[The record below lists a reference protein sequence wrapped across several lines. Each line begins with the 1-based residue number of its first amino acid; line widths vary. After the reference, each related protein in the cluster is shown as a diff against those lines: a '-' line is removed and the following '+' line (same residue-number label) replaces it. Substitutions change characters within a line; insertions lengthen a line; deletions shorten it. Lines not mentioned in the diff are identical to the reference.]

1 MDLPSIAEQTERP
14 YVSRGHLPE
23 YEMVQDPLS
32 ARTGASSRTPTI
44 KTPKSIRRWPGSRA
58 ICSPGPEEA
67 RDKLVAIGDDG
78 PDNELS

>member
-14 YVSRGHLPE
+14 YVSRRHLPE

-44 KTPKSIRRWPGSRA
+44 TSPQIYPALARVPGNLFALAGRSTRQAGRYWRRRS
-58 ICSPGPEEA
+58 
-67 RDKLVAIGDDG
+67 
-78 PDNELS
+78 